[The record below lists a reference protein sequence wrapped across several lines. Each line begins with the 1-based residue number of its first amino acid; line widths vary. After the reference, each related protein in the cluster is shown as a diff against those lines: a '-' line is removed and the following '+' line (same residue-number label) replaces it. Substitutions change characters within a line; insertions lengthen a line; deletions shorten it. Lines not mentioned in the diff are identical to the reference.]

1 MIDGGGFEGYS
12 PRHGTLEACPVAL
25 DLLLEAADQDFLDF
39 SQALGAKRV
48 FLRGDNTILMQGFD
62 PPANDQQVVSDL
74 VPSLL
79 TQWRSF

>member
-1 MIDGGGFEGYS
+1 
-12 PRHGTLEACPVAL
+12 VAS